1 MGTIG
6 MLNKNVPCSSFS
18 FSKDDDAVSSSSRLF
33 INDLAPPSHSTSSS
47 SSTLGL
53 FINARKLAQ
62 STVSRLHKEVLLGKL
77 NTHRWLCFQH
87 LNRSVLG
94 RFSRFFEKN
103 FTFFFFNPYKRPY
116 RAESGSAAQ
125 FFFTKSFKI
134 KTNARPTN
142 LHLSLLSRH
151 VWILG

>member
-1 MGTIG
+1 MGTIE

-53 FINARKLAQ
+53 FINARKLILQ

-94 RFSRFFEKN
+94 RFSRFSEKN
-103 FTFFFFNPYKRPY
+103 FTFFFFNPIQTP
-116 RAESGSAAQ
+116 
-125 FFFTKSFKI
+125 
-134 KTNARPTN
+134 
-142 LHLSLLSRH
+142 L
-151 VWILG
+151 